1 MGYAGLQ
8 VSAELQETSR
18 SFGQYELLSLIARG
32 GMGEVYLASLRGEL
46 GFEKKLVVKTIRP
59 ELAENPKF
67 VELFAA
73 EAKTAVTLTHGNI
86 VPIYELGRS
95 DETLYIAMGYVDG
108 PSLSQL
114 LRKHAARKTALDPAT
129 ALFIVR
135 EVLTGL
141 AYAHTRHNE
150 RPPVVH
156 RDISPRN
163 ILVDRSG
170 QVRIVDFGIAL
181 AADVQAAHSAGST
194 GYMAPE
200 QARAAKADPSADV
213 FSVGCVLYELLT
225 LRKAF
230 PREGVWM
237 DPDLD
242 PVPEPVRPLLA
253 AALSAKASDRPED
266 AGAMLKQLGPLVAQL
281 APTYTTQDLSEHI
294 REFFP
299 AGWAHDEAGDVAS
312 GTPATPATA
321 HTQTFATRLTAVKD
335 LPLPDESEDA
345 EEAAPA
351 IAAPNRAS
359 SDPPRRGIGMLPL
372 VGVVA
377 LAVGGTWLALSGN
390 EGAETVPVTEGSDA
404 GERERASVPAE
415 PTESA
420 TTNEPEPSVAP
431 PATPD
436 PMEITYEPT
445 DAKVTITL
453 AGEPVT
459 GPPYRVPIPS
469 ETLEGVITAPGFKDL
484 PFEVSPGD
492 EGRPYMRIKLT
503 PKQKGFLDVVA
514 PNVSYAIVKVDGREA
529 QPAHAD
535 RAARAGGGPPQH
547 QGHLPR
553 RGLRLRTRHRE
564 RQSEH
569 PREEDTAL
577 RGRRPVAG
585 VFAPEPV
592 MHPGRS

>member
-8 VSAELQETSR
+8 VSAEPQETSR
-18 SFGQYELLSLIARG
+18 SFGPYELLSLIARG

-114 LRKHAARKTALDPAT
+114 LRKHSARKNALDPAT

-141 AYAHTRHNE
+141 AYAHTRHND

-230 PREGVWM
+230 PSEGIWM
-237 DPDLD
+237 APDLE
-242 PVPEPVRPLLA
+242 PVPKPVRPLLE
-253 AALSAKASDRPED
+253 AALSSKASERPED
-266 AGAMLKQLGPLVAQL
+266 AGAMLKRLGPLVAQL

-335 LPLPDESEDA
+335 LPPPEGPEDPD
-345 EEAAPA
+345 AAPPA
-351 IAAPNRAS
+351 TDSDGTAAPIGEPS
-359 SDPPRRGIGMLPL
+359 PTSPEQPRRGIGMLPL
-372 VGVVA
+372 LGVVA
-377 LAVGGTWLALSGN
+377 LAVGGTWIALSGTDTRP
-390 EGAETVPVTEGSDA
+390 A
-404 GERERASVPAE
+404 PAE
-415 PTESA
+415 ESA
-420 TTNEPEPSVAP
+420 DGAQPASTALPPETAATNEPEPAMDP

-436 PMEITYEPT
+436 PMEITIEPA
-445 DAKVTITL
+445 DAKVAITL
-453 AGEPVT
+453 AGKPVN
-459 GPPYRVPIPS
+459 GPPYLVPIPS
-469 ETLEGVITAPGFKDL
+469 ETLEGVITAPGFRDL
-484 PFEVSPGD
+484 DFEVSPND
-492 EGRPYMRIKLT
+492 EGRPFMRIKLA
-503 PKQKGFLDVVA
+503 PKQKGYLDVVA
-514 PNVSYAIVKVDGREA
+514 PNVSYAIVKVDGEKLGKHTPIKRHELEEGDHRVVVVCPAEVCGNQRTIGSGTVSIRAKKTRRFEA
-529 QPAHAD
+529 
-535 RAARAGGGPPQH
+535 
-547 QGHLPR
+547 
-553 RGLRLRTRHRE
+553 
-564 RQSEH
+564 
-569 PREEDTAL
+569 
-577 RGRRPVAG
+577 
-585 VFAPEPV
+585 
-592 MHPGRS
+592 PGK